1 MRFNLIRNFCGV
13 VLAAA
18 AASAPILAQAQTYP
32 AKPVTWLVPY
42 PPGGGSDVI
51 ARTIGAQLSK
61 QLNQTVIIENKPG
74 AATMIGAQ
82 AAARSAPDGYTIFS
96 GDNATYVF
104 NSALYKKM
112 QYDPQKDFAPITLI
126 ARFPLLLVANPNAG
140 FKNAKDLIEQVK
152 RSPGKYNY
160 ASVGPGS
167 PHHLAMEMIKQK
179 AGAFIVHIP
188 YRGAGPAVQ
197 DLLAGQVPMMVLDL
211 ATALPHIKTGKL
223 TALAVASGN
232 RLPLQPDVPTLKEIG
247 LGDVEMYAWQGVAVP
262 AGTPK
267 EIVSRLNAEVSKAIA
282 APDVI
287 KRLTDLGVEPLSGSP
302 EQMADYIKTE
312 TERWHALIKERR
324 LTLD

>member
-13 VLAAA
+13 VLAAFA
-18 AASAPILAQAQTYP
+18 ALAHAQTYP
-32 AKPVTWLVPY
+32 TKPVTWLVPY

-179 AGAFIVHIP
+179 TGAFIVHIP

-223 TALAVASGN
+223 TALAVASGH
-232 RLPLQPDVPTLKEIG
+232 RLPMQPDVPTLKEIG
-247 LGDVEMYAWQGVAVP
+247 LGDVEMYAWQGMAVP

-267 EIVSRLNAEVSKAIA
+267 EIVSRLNAEVTKAIA
-282 APDVI
+282 APDVV
-287 KRLTDLGVEPLSGSP
+287 KRLTELGVEPLSGSP
-302 EQMADYIKTE
+302 EQMADYIKSE
-312 TERWHALIKERR
+312 TARWHSLIKERR

>member
-1 MRFNLIRNFCGV
+1 MRINVIKSVCGV
-13 VLAAA
+13 LLAAA
-18 AASAPILAQAQTYP
+18 GVFAHAQDYP
-32 AKPVTWLVPY
+32 NKPVTWIVPY
-42 PPGGGSDVI
+42 PSGGGSDVI

-61 QLNQTVIIENKPG
+61 QLNQSVIIENKPG

-82 AAARSAPDGYTIFS
+82 AAARSPADGYTIFS

-140 FKNAKDLIEQVK
+140 FKSAKDLFEQVK
-152 RSPGKYNY
+152 RAPGKYNY

-179 AGAFIVHIP
+179 TGSFIVHIP

-197 DLLAGQVPMMVLDL
+197 DLLAGQVSMMVLDL

-223 TALAVASGN
+223 TALAVASAS
-232 RLPLQPDVPTLKEIG
+232 RQPLQPDVPTLKEIG
-247 LGDVEMYAWQGVAVP
+247 LGDVEMYAWQGMAVP
-262 AGTPK
+262 VSTPK
-267 EIVSRLNAEVSKAIA
+267 DIVTRLNAEMTKAIA
-282 APDVI
+282 APEVQ
-287 KRLTDLGVEPLSGSP
+287 KRLADLGVESLSGSP
-302 EQMADYIKTE
+302 AQMADYIKTE
-312 TERWHALIKERR
+312 TARWHALIKERQ

>member
-1 MRFNLIRNFCGV
+1 MRHFNMVKMICGV
-13 VLAAA
+13 LLATG
-18 AASAPILAQAQTYP
+18 SALAHAQAYP
-32 AKPVTWLVPY
+32 SKPVTWIVPY

-61 QLNQTVIIENKPG
+61 QLNQPVIIENKPG

-82 AAARSAPDGYTIFS
+82 TAARSAPDGYTVFS

-112 QYDPQKDFAPITLI
+112 PYDPQKDFAPITLI
-126 ARFPLLLVANPNAG
+126 GRFPLLLVVNPNAG
-140 FKNAKDLIEQVK
+140 FKSAKDLIEQVK

-179 AGAFIVHIP
+179 TGTFIVHIP

-197 DLLAGQVPMMVLDL
+197 DVLAGQVPMMVLDL
-211 ATALPHIKTGKL
+211 ATALPHIKAGKL
-223 TALAVASGN
+223 NALAVASGS
-232 RLPLQPDVPTLKEIG
+232 RLALQPDVPTLKEIG
-247 LGDVEMYAWQGVAVP
+247 LGDVEMYAWQGMAVP
-262 AGTPK
+262 ANTPK
-267 EIVSRLNAEVSKAIA
+267 DIVARLNAEMTKAIA
-282 APDVI
+282 APEVNKKLVDI
-287 KRLTDLGVEPLSGSP
+287 GVEPLSSSP

-312 TERWHALIKERR
+312 TARWHALIKDRQ
-324 LTLD
+324 LSLD

>member
-1 MRFNLIRNFCGV
+1 MRINVIKSVCGV
-13 VLAAA
+13 LLAAA
-18 AASAPILAQAQTYP
+18 GVFAHAQDYP
-32 AKPVTWLVPY
+32 NKPVTWIVPY
-42 PPGGGSDVI
+42 PSGGGSDVI

-61 QLNQTVIIENKPG
+61 QLNQSVIIENKPG

-82 AAARSAPDGYTIFS
+82 AAARSPADGYTIFS

-140 FKNAKDLIEQVK
+140 FKSAKDLFEQVK
-152 RSPGKYNY
+152 RAPGKYNY

-179 AGAFIVHIP
+179 TGSFIVHIP

-197 DLLAGQVPMMVLDL
+197 DLLAGQVSMMVLDL

-223 TALAVASGN
+223 TALAVASAS
-232 RLPLQPDVPTLKEIG
+232 RQPLQPDVPTLKEIG
-247 LGDVEMYAWQGVAVP
+247 LGDVEMYAWQGMAVP
-262 AGTPK
+262 VSTPK
-267 EIVSRLNAEVSKAIA
+267 DIVTRLNAEMTKAIA
-282 APDVI
+282 APEVQ
-287 KRLTDLGVEPLSGSP
+287 KRLADLGVEPLSGSP
-302 EQMADYIKTE
+302 AQMADYIKTE
-312 TERWHALIKERR
+312 TARWHALIKERQ

>member
-1 MRFNLIRNFCGV
+1 MRRFGIIKIVCGV
-13 VLAAA
+13 LFAAGSALAH
-18 AASAPILAQAQTYP
+18 AQAYP
-32 AKPVTWLVPY
+32 AKTVTWIVPY

-61 QLNQTVIIENKPG
+61 QLNQPVIIDNKPG
-74 AATMIGAQ
+74 AATMIGAA
-82 AAARSAPDGYTIFS
+82 AAARSAADGYTIFS

-104 NSALYKKM
+104 NGALYKKM

-126 ARFPLLLVANPNAG
+126 ARFPLLLVANPSAG
-140 FKNAKDLIEQVK
+140 FKDAKDLIEKVK
-152 RSPGKYNY
+152 RAPGKYNY

-179 AGAFIVHIP
+179 TGSFIVHIP

-247 LGDVEMYAWQGVAVP
+247 LGDVEMYAWQGMAVP
-262 AGTPK
+262 VNTPK
-267 EIVSRLNAEVSKAIA
+267 EIVSRLNAEVTKAIA
-282 APDVI
+282 APEVQ

-302 EQMADYIKTE
+302 EQMANYIKTE
-312 TERWHALIKERR
+312 TARWHALIKERR

>member
-1 MRFNLIRNFCGV
+1 MRFNLIRNFCGIA
-13 VLAAA
+13 LAAA
-18 AASAPILAQAQTYP
+18 TVLAQAQTYP
-32 AKPVTWLVPY
+32 TKPVTWLVPY

-179 AGAFIVHIP
+179 TGAFIVHIP

-232 RLPLQPDVPTLKEIG
+232 RLPSQPDVPTLKEIG
-247 LGDVEMYAWQGVAVP
+247 LGDVEMYAWQGMAVP

-267 EIVSRLNAEVSKAIA
+267 EIVSRLNAEVTKAIA
-282 APDVI
+282 APDVV
-287 KRLTDLGVEPLSGSP
+287 KRLTELGVDPLSGTP
-302 EQMADYIKTE
+302 EQMADYIKSE
-312 TERWHALIKERR
+312 TARWHALIKERR

>member
-1 MRFNLIRNFCGV
+1 MRFNLVKGFCGV
-13 VLAAA
+13 LLAAA
-18 AASAPILAQAQTYP
+18 GLFAHAQDYP
-32 AKPVTWLVPY
+32 NKPVTWVVPY

-51 ARTIGAQLSK
+51 ARTIGGQLSK
-61 QLNQTVIIENKPG
+61 QLNQPVIIENKPG

-82 AAARSAPDGYTIFS
+82 AAAKSAADGYTIFS

-140 FKNAKDLIEQVK
+140 FKNAKDLIEQV
-152 RSPGKYNY
+152 RRAPGKYNY

-179 AGAFIVHIP
+179 TGSFIVHIP
-188 YRGAGPAVQ
+188 YRGAGSAVQ

-223 TALAVASGN
+223 TALAVASGS
-232 RLPLQPDVPTLKEIG
+232 RLPLQPDVPTLREVG
-247 LGDVEMYAWQGVAVP
+247 LGDVEMYAWQGMAVP
-262 AGTPK
+262 VNTPK
-267 EIVSRLNAEVSKAIA
+267 DIVARLNAEVSKAIA
-282 APDVI
+282 APEVQ
-287 KRLTDLGVEPLSGSP
+287 KRLTGLGVEPLSGSP
-302 EQMADYIKTE
+302 EQMANYIRTE
-312 TERWHALIKERR
+312 TARWHALIKDRQ